1 MGQNAYVFQGSL
13 EDNLFFG
20 IEDYKDKIDSLKQ
33 DPLLKTIFS
42 SKDLNSDIFN
52 LGADLSGGEKQKIAL
67 ARAINSDVD
76 ILLLDEI
83 TSSIDKESSVEIY
96 NRIKEI
102 SKDKIIFIISHD
114 DIVDNICNKEI
125 LI

>member
-1 MGQNAYVFQGSL
+1 M
-13 EDNLFFG
+13 
-20 IEDYKDKIDSLKQ
+20 
-33 DPLLKTIFS
+33 
-42 SKDLNSDIFN
+42 
-52 LGADLSGGEKQKIAL
+52 GADLSGGEKQKIAL

-114 DIVDNICNKEI
+114 DIVDDICNREI